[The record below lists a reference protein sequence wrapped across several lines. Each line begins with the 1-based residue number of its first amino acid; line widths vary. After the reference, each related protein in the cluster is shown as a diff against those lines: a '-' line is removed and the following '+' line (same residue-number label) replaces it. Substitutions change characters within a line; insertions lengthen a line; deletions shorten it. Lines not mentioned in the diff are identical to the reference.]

1 MIITVA
7 AFKGGVGKTTSAVHL
22 AAFLQEQKPTLLV
35 DGDPNRSATNW
46 SKRGSLPFTVVDERQ
61 AAKYS
66 RQFEHIVIDTE
77 ARPEEEDLKA
87 LAEGADLLII
97 PTTPDALS
105 LDALRQTVK
114 ALKTLGSDRFR
125 ILITMVPPKPSRDG
139 EEARAMLTAAEL
151 PVFESQIRRLAAF
164 QKAALAGVPVSA
176 VPDPRA
182 KEGWGDYRKIGEEVL
197 RGH

>member
-22 AAFLQEQKPTLLV
+22 AAFLQEQQPTLLV

-77 ARPEEEDLKA
+77 ARPEEADLKA

-114 ALKTLGSDRFR
+114 ALKTLGSERFR

-139 EEARAMLTAAEL
+139 QEARAMLSDAGL

-182 KEGWGDYRKIGEEVL
+182 KEGWGDYRKIGEEVI

>member
-22 AAFLQEQKPTLLV
+22 ASFLQEHKPTLLV

-66 RQFEHIVIDTE
+66 RDFEHIVIDTE

-114 ALKTLGSDRFR
+114 ALKTLGSERFR
-125 ILITMVPPKPSRDG
+125 ILITMVPPKPSKDG
-139 EEARAMLTAAEL
+139 EEARAMLTGAGL
-151 PVFESQIRRLAAF
+151 PIFESQIRRLAAF
-164 QKAALAGVPVSA
+164 QKAALAGIPVSA

-182 KEGWGDYRKIGEEVL
+182 KEGWGDYCKIGEEVL